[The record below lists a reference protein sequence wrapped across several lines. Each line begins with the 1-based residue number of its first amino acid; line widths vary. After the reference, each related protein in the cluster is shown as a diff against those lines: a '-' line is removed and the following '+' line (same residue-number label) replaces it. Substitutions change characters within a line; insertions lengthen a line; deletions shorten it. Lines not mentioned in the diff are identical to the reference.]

1 MGVLFDQ
8 KLQWSDQVAHTVLK
22 STKALNAIKLI
33 KKFFTT
39 RELLQIITSNFY
51 SIFYYNSEI
60 WLLQSLKA
68 NLKSKLLSSSA
79 RAIKACIKHSTD
91 EISFIKIHEMYNR
104 ATSEIF
110 LQYKHALC
118 AYKLFNSSTPHSLE
132 WVALYLNSINTSRQT
147 TFKVMRQ
154 NKKKVG
160 LNALAN
166 RSFIVN
172 DKIPLDWLNNS
183 FETFKVKCKL
193 KFLM

>member
-1 MGVLFDQ
+1 
-8 KLQWSDQVAHTVLK
+8 
-22 STKALNAIKLI
+22 
-33 KKFFTT
+33 
-39 RELLQIITSNFY
+39 
-51 SIFYYNSEI
+51 
-60 WLLQSLKA
+60 
-68 NLKSKLLSSSA
+68 
-79 RAIKACIKHSTD
+79 
-91 EISFIKIHEMYNR
+91 MYNR
-104 ATSEIF
+104 ATPEIF

-118 AYKLFNSSTPHSLE
+118 VYKLFNSSTPHSLE
-132 WVALYLNSINTSRQT
+132 WVALNLNSINTSRQT

-193 KFLM
+193 KFLV